1 MARSVFSKLEST
13 RIGRFE
19 AAWYFHAFVTELVL
33 IYPVFGIMMLESV
46 SKLEFSLLLVVWSGV
61 AILLEIPLGTL
72 ADRFDRRLLLTIAG
86 IIEGACFVL
95 WLLIPGFWGYLLG
108 FVTWAIAG
116 SLQSGTTESLIY
128 DTIRK
133 SAGQNPDAT
142 RKLRWIESIY
152 TRIYGRSL
160 AARSLGATC
169 ALFLGGYVAAW
180 VGFDTVL
187 LLSVVSPWMGAVALW
202 MLIRDPRLKSHEAEQ
217 RSFTGV
223 IRDAVTEI
231 LPNRELRH
239 FLLAFAT
246 LGATFGALE
255 EYIGPFYQEKPG
267 ITLGL
272 IGVIWGAALLGATVG
287 LLLAERIRFK
297 RHVSVHLLMI
307 LASVMLLGSV
317 VTTSAL
323 GVAALVGYFFVCS
336 ISFVH
341 LQSRMQARIQ
351 GQARATVTS
360 AAWMLDAIIG
370 IGFYLLM
377 GAVAEALNWHA
388 AFVAIAVAT
397 ILCAGGFALIAPKS
411 ESQRPS

>member
-1 MARSVFSKLEST
+1 MANSVFSKLEST

-19 AAWYFHAFVTELVL
+19 AAWYFHSFVTELVL

-61 AILLEIPLGTL
+61 AILFEIPLGTL

-86 IIEGACFVL
+86 IIEGACFIV

-108 FVTWAIAG
+108 FATWAIAG

-133 SAGQNPDAT
+133 SAGDNPDAT

-160 AARSLGATC
+160 AARSLGATF
-169 ALFLGGYVAAW
+169 ALFVGGYLAAW
-180 VGFDTVL
+180 LGYDLVL
-187 LLSVVSPWMGAVALW
+187 LLSVISPWMGAIALW
-202 MLIRDPRLKSHEAEQ
+202 ALIRDPRRTSQRVDQ
-217 RSFTGV
+217 RSFVGV
-223 IRDAVTEI
+223 IRDAVAEI

-246 LGATFGALE
+246 MGATFGALE

-267 ITLGL
+267 ITLGI
-272 IGVIWGAALLGATVG
+272 IGVIMGAALLGGTIG
-287 LLLAERIRFK
+287 LLMAERMRFK
-297 RHVSVHLLMI
+297 RHASVHLLMI

-317 VTTSAL
+317 VTSSAL
-323 GVAALVGYFFVCS
+323 GVVALVGYFFVCS

-341 LQSRMQARIQ
+341 LQSRMQARIK
-351 GQARATVTS
+351 GEARATVTS
-360 AAWMLDAIIG
+360 AAWMLDAVIG

-377 GAVAEALNWHA
+377 GVVAEAFNWHA
-388 AFVAIAVAT
+388 AFVAIAAAT
-397 ILCAGGFALIAPKS
+397 ILCAAGFALRAPKA
-411 ESQRPS
+411 